1 MYTIKWYIHL
11 YKQIHIY
18 VYIYLYIYT
27 VHINLYI
34 HSSRHLCLLHS
45 QTLLAAIL
53 PSWIQEVT
61 ERLDCTKLL
70 EEGNQQLQTL
80 YKQKPLDSHGFLRL
94 SCGIPFVPRIFSK
107 ANSDCNKYAAASAFR
122 SWWVGSK
129 SKAVVERPVLV
140 QQSNLFSTLIL
151 HYKRMSCIRK
161 NHEQSKKVRPW
172 VNSLDFSLQ
181 SNVTFDFIH
190 ESSYVLKEVPS
201 FSHPILAP
209 TFCSSASF
217 MACSM
222 IFWACSASSAFK

>member
-1 MYTIKWYIHL
+1 M
-11 YKQIHIY
+11 
-18 VYIYLYIYT
+18 
-27 VHINLYI
+27 
-34 HSSRHLCLLHS
+34 
-45 QTLLAAIL
+45 
-53 PSWIQEVT
+53 
-61 ERLDCTKLL
+61 DCTKLL

-94 SCGIPFVPRIFSK
+94 SCGIPFVFSK

-140 QQSNLFSTLIL
+140 QQSNLFFTLIL

-201 FSHPILAP
+201 FSHPILPPPSAHQLASWLAQWYSGLVPPLLPSNRSLPMFVASHSPEQSQQAKFSRPKSRKLTTLYP
-209 TFCSSASF
+209 TTSESASKL
-217 MACSM
+217 
-222 IFWACSASSAFK
+222 IFYHKLINEKQWKG